1 MAEELSAPP
10 TLLNQPA
17 PAFEVPTSQ
26 GTPRRLTDYRG
37 TTLLLGF
44 FPLAFTGG

>member
-17 PAFEVPTSQ
+17 PAFEVPTSL
-26 GTPRRLTDYRG
+26 GVPRRLTDYRG
-37 TTLLLGF
+37 SPLLLGF
-44 FPLAFTGG
+44 FPLAFTSG